1 MLHFLDHE
9 GGCLKEGKEE
19 INEFPLIKT
28 NWNRFL
34 RGRFGNKCLL
44 YLICGGWSALVFR
57 LDQNL
62 AKNILLLG
70 SNTSCIS
77 GTAGAGEG
85 GRGILV
91 FRFSKRNVPNGGHSL
106 IRTKKF
112 SLQFFVENVH
122 KMLRVSTVRRI
133 YWMHGHKLL
142 CFNIR
147 KSVCFILAS
156 DFSWTNF

>member
-19 INEFPLIKT
+19 INEFPLIKA

-44 YLICGGWSALVFR
+44 YLIYGGWCALVFR
-57 LDQNL
+57 LDQNHKQKIFCFWAAIHL
-62 AKNILLLG
+62 AYQ
-70 SNTSCIS
+70 
-77 GTAGAGEG
+77 AAWAGEG
-85 GRGILV
+85 GRGILA

-142 CFNIR
+142 CFNI
-147 KSVCFILAS
+147 KKAS
-156 DFSWTNF
+156 ALS

>member
-19 INEFPLIKT
+19 INEFPLIKA

-44 YLICGGWSALVFR
+44 YLIYGGWCALVFR
-57 LDQNL
+57 LDQNHKQKIFCFWAAIHL
-62 AKNILLLG
+62 AYQ
-70 SNTSCIS
+70 
-77 GTAGAGEG
+77 AAWAGEG
-85 GRGILV
+85 GRGILA

-112 SLQFFVENVH
+112 SLQFLSRTFTRCCGLVQYGGFIECMDINYFA
-122 KMLRVSTVRRI
+122 STSE
-133 YWMHGHKLL
+133 K
-142 CFNIR
+142 
-147 KSVCFILAS
+147 AS
-156 DFSWTNF
+156 ALS